1 LKEEEEERWR
11 PNEESTSPKGLFSH
25 TALHASTNYDDMENE
40 TEDVEEKEI
49 HQLYTHINKE
59 DEVILMKLL
68 RRNGEQCKTLLRL
81 E

>member
-1 LKEEEEERWR
+1 
-11 PNEESTSPKGLFSH
+11 
-25 TALHASTNYDDMENE
+25 MENE